1 VSALENV
8 RILDL
13 TRVLSGPFCTAMLAD
28 MGAHVIK
35 VEHPKGGDGAREPSA
50 AINGESLYF
59 MSLNRGK
66 KGIALNL
73 KDEKGIKILK
83 RLVEKSDVVVEN
95 FRPGVM
101 EKLGL
106 AYEDLKKINPAIIYA
121 SISGFGQ
128 YSPMK
133 NLPAFDMVAQA
144 MGGIMSVNGG
154 AGAPPTRVGVS
165 LGDTSTALYTAFA
178 IVTALYNREKTGK
191 GQAIDVSMVDSVFS
205 LLEMS
210 LFKYLGDDKQ
220 VCGRI
225 GSRHPTSYPYDVFE
239 AKDGYFT
246 ISTFDNTG
254 FSRLCTAMENE
265 TLLGDERFLTDTIR
279 GKNDAALKEIIH
291 AWSKELTVD
300 QVLEILERNSVP
312 SSPIYDIGQI
322 AESDHIKEREM
333 LVDVEHPV
341 AGKTRLP
348 ALPIKFSNTP
358 AKIQGPSPLLGE
370 HTKEVLTQILG
381 LDEKTIKDLEAKK
394 VI

>member
-1 VSALENV
+1 MSALENV

-83 RLVEKSDVVVEN
+83 SLVEKSDVIVEN

-106 AYEDLKKINPAIIYA
+106 AYEDLKKINPEIIYA

-128 YSPMK
+128 DSPLK

-144 MGGIMSVNGG
+144 MGGIMSVNGD

-165 LGDTSTALYTAFA
+165 IGDTSTALYTAFA

-210 LFKYLGDDKQ
+210 LFKYLGDDGE
-220 VCGRI
+220 VSGRI

-254 FSRLCTAMENE
+254 FSRLCTAMEKK
-265 TLLGDERFLTDTIR
+265 TLLEDERFLTDTIR
-279 GKNDAALKEIIH
+279 GKNDTDLKEIIH
-291 AWSKELTVD
+291 TWSKALTVD
-300 QVLEILERNSVP
+300 QVLEILEKNSVP

-370 HTKEVLTQILG
+370 HTKEVLRQILE
-381 LDEKTIKDLEAKK
+381 LDEEAIKDLEAKK

>member
-1 VSALENV
+1 MSALENV

-35 VEHPKGGDGAREPSA
+35 VEHPKGGDGSREPSA

-73 KDEKGIKILK
+73 KDEKGIKVLK
-83 RLVEKSDVVVEN
+83 SLVEKSDVIVEN

-106 AYEDLKKINPAIIYA
+106 SYEDLKKINPEIIYA

-128 YSPMK
+128 YSPLK

-165 LGDTSTALYTAFA
+165 IGDTSTALYTAFA
-178 IVTALYNREKTGK
+178 IVTALYNKEKTGK

-210 LFKYLGDDKQ
+210 LFKYLGDDGE
-220 VCGRI
+220 VSGRI

-254 FSRLCTAMENE
+254 FLRLCTAMEKK
-265 TLLGDERFLTDTIR
+265 TLLTDERFLTDTIR
-279 GKNDAALKEIIH
+279 GKNDADLKEIIH
-291 AWSKELTVD
+291 TWSKALTVD
-300 QVLEILERNSVP
+300 QVLETLEKNSVP

-322 AESDHIKEREM
+322 AESDHIKVRQM

-370 HTKEVLTQILG
+370 HTKEVLRQVLA
-381 LDEKTIKDLEAKK
+381 LDEKTIKELEAKK

>member
-1 VSALENV
+1 MSALENV

-83 RLVEKSDVVVEN
+83 SLVEKSDVIVEN

-106 AYEDLKKINPAIIYA
+106 AYEDLKKINPEIIYA

-128 YSPMK
+128 DSPLK

-144 MGGIMSVNGG
+144 MGGIMSVNGD

-165 LGDTSTALYTAFA
+165 IGDTSTALYTAFA

-210 LFKYLGDDKQ
+210 LFKYLGDDGE
-220 VCGRI
+220 VSGRI

-254 FSRLCTAMENE
+254 FSRLCTAMEKK
-265 TLLGDERFLTDTIR
+265 TLLTDERFLTDTIR
-279 GKNDAALKEIIH
+279 GKNDADLKEIIH
-291 AWSKELTVD
+291 TWSKALTVD
-300 QVLEILERNSVP
+300 QVLETLEKNSVP

-370 HTKEVLTQILG
+370 HTKEVLKQILE
-381 LDEKTIKDLEAKK
+381 LDEEAIKDLEAKK

>member
-1 VSALENV
+1 MSALENV

-28 MGAHVIK
+28 MGAQVIK
-35 VEHPKGGDGAREPSA
+35 VEHPKGGDGSREPSA

-83 RLVEKSDVVVEN
+83 SLVEKSDVIVEN

-106 AYEDLKKINPAIIYA
+106 AYEDLKKINPEIIYA

-128 YSPMK
+128 YSPLK

-154 AGAPPTRVGVS
+154 AGDPPTRVGVS
-165 LGDTSTALYTAFA
+165 IGDTSTALYTAFA
-178 IVTALYNREKTGK
+178 IVTALFNKEKTGK

-210 LFKYLGDDKQ
+210 LFKYLGDDGE
-220 VCGRI
+220 VSGRI

-254 FSRLCTAMENE
+254 FSRLCTAMEKK
-265 TLLGDERFLTDTIR
+265 TLLTDERFLTDTIR
-279 GKNDAALKEIIH
+279 GKNDADLKEIIH
-291 AWSKELTVD
+291 TWSKALTVD
-300 QVLEILERNSVP
+300 QVLETLEKNSVP

-322 AESDHIKEREM
+322 AESDHIKVRQM

-370 HTKEVLTQILG
+370 HTKEVLRQVLA
-381 LDEKTIKDLEAKK
+381 LDEKTIKELEVKK

>member
-28 MGAHVIK
+28 MGADVIK

-106 AYEDLKKINPAIIYA
+106 SYEALKKINPAIIYA

-133 NLPAFDMVAQA
+133 DLPAFDMVAQA
-144 MGGIMSVNGG
+144 MGGIMSVNGQI
-154 AGAPPTRVGVS
+154 GAPPTRVGVS
-165 LGDTSTALYTAFA
+165 MGDTSTALYTAFA
-178 IVTALYNREKTGK
+178 IVTALYNKEKTGK

-210 LFKYLGDDKQ
+210 LFKYLGDDGE
-220 VCGRI
+220 VSGRI

-246 ISTFDNTG
+246 ISTFDNIG
-254 FSRLCTAMENE
+254 FSRLCTAMGKK
-265 TLLGDERFLTDTIR
+265 TLLEDELFLTDTIR

-291 AWSKELTVD
+291 AWSKALTVD
-300 QVLEILERNSVP
+300 QVLEILEKNSVP

-322 AESDHIKEREM
+322 AESEHIKEREM

-381 LDEKTIKDLEAKK
+381 LDEKTIKDLEAEK

>member
-1 VSALENV
+1 MSALENV

-83 RLVEKSDVVVEN
+83 SLVEKSDVIVEN

-106 AYEDLKKINPAIIYA
+106 AYEDLKKINPEIIYA

-128 YSPMK
+128 YSPLK

-144 MGGIMSVNGG
+144 MGGIMSVNGD

-165 LGDTSTALYTAFA
+165 IGDTSTALYTAFA

-210 LFKYLGDDKQ
+210 LFKYLGDDGE
-220 VCGRI
+220 VSGRI

-254 FSRLCTAMENE
+254 FSRLCTAMGKK
-265 TLLGDERFLTDTIR
+265 TLLTDERFLTDTIR
-279 GKNDAALKEIIH
+279 GKNDTDLKEIIH
-291 AWSKELTVD
+291 TWSKALTVD
-300 QVLEILERNSVP
+300 QVLEILEKNSVP

-370 HTKEVLTQILG
+370 HTKEVLRQILE
-381 LDEKTIKDLEAKK
+381 LDEEAIKDLEAKK